1 MKKPA
6 HNNVYNS
13 ILVLCV
19 LIKPYE
25 FSSCSFS
32 FANLVAKSKQRAKH
46 EHVLCQ
52 KVQTPYA
59 LNNQSQQ
66 F

>member
-1 MKKPA
+1 MKKPS

-13 ILVLCV
+13 IIVLYV
-19 LIKPYE
+19 LIKPNG
-25 FSSCSFS
+25 FSSGSFS
-32 FANLVAKSKQRAKH
+32 FANLVAKSKQHAIY
-46 EHVLCQ
+46 EHVVCQ
-52 KVQTPYA
+52 KVKTTCA